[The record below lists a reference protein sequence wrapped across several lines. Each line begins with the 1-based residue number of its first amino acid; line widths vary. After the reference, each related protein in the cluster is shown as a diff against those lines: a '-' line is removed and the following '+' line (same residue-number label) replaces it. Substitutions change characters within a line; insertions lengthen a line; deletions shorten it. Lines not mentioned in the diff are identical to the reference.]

1 MRARQQEM
9 FPSLAGQGMVSIDVE
24 TCDPDLKDR
33 GPGWH
38 RDDGFIAGVAV
49 GTEAGL
55 RRYYP
60 VAHAAGENLD
70 KAKVFGWLKAELANP
85 KVPKV
90 FANAIYDL
98 GFLSAVRRRRGP
110 RAAVRYPACRA
121 ADR

>member
-9 FPSLAGQGMVSIDVE
+9 FPSLAGQGMVSLDVE

-55 RRYYP
+55 RRYFP

-70 KAKVFGWLKAELANP
+70 KAKVFGWLKTGLSDP
-85 KVPKV
+85 KQPKV
-90 FANAIYDL
+90 FSL
-98 GFLSAVRRRRGP
+98 HPRRRLRLGLLRLESDRVP
-110 RAAVRYPACRA
+110 AARQ
-121 ADR
+121 